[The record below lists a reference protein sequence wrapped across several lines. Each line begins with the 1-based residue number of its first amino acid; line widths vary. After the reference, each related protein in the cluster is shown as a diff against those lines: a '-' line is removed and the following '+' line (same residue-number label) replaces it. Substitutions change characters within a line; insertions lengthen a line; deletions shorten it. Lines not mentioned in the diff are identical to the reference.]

1 MRSKRSLHQAEAA
14 DLTLLA
20 RRLEALGLHGV
31 TGVEI
36 HANRTVLVSVTRHG
50 ILRIHRGFA
59 YASDRV
65 LKAVVLFVSPA
76 STSDTRREAEALVV
90 GFPVERYVP
99 SHGRQPKSRPGD
111 REVLE
116 RLIRLHDELNRRY
129 FDMSLSGIQFRL
141 SGRMRTRLGELTID
155 PATQRPREITLS
167 RLHVRRDGWD
177 EVSHTVL
184 HEMVHQWQVES
195 GKAMDHGPTFRRKA
209 REVGIEPR
217 AVREVVP
224 E

>member
-31 TGVEI
+31 TGLEI

-65 LKAVVLFVSPA
+65 LEAVVLFVSPA

-99 SHGRQPKSRPGD
+99 SHERLLKSRPGIA
-111 REVLE
+111 RCSSVSSGFTMNSIVATSTCLC
-116 RLIRLHDELNRRY
+116 LGFNSG
-129 FDMSLSGIQFRL
+129 SLAGC
-141 SGRMRTRLGELTID
+141 
-155 PATQRPREITLS
+155 
-167 RLHVRRDGWD
+167 
-177 EVSHTVL
+177 
-184 HEMVHQWQVES
+184 
-195 GKAMDHGPTFRRKA
+195 GPGSA
-209 REVGIEPR
+209 S
-217 AVREVVP
+217 
-224 E
+224 